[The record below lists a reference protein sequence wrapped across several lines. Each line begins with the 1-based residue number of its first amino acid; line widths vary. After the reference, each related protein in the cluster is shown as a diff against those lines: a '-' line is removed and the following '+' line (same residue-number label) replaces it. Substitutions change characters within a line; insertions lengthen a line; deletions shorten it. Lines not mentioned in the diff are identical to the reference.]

1 MSKIQDKLGK
11 VGKHGKVSDRTHQGK
26 TGTDVVECRSNCRKV
41 GDKIEVIQRD
51 QQHGKGKNKNVDAHV
66 NICGAD
72 NLVLD
77 RLAVNLDAAYTPGI
91 RHWISSF
98 YRFQQDQDAGNLNA
112 AAGTSGT
119 GTDKHQQDEDGAEN
133 SGHRSKFVVA

>member
-1 MSKIQDKLGK
+1 MVHTSVPTCCDVCLFFLMRRRPPRSTQSRSSAA
-11 VGKHGKVSDRTHQGK
+11 SDVYKRQHQGK

-77 RLAVNLDAAYTPGI
+77 RLAVNLDAAYTPGMQQLDQFF
-91 RHWISSF
+91 F
-98 YRFQQDQDAGNLNA
+98 YRFQ
-112 AAGTSGT
+112 
-119 GTDKHQQDEDGAEN
+119 
-133 SGHRSKFVVA
+133 